1 MTDDTVH
8 GPIDFVLLEF
18 HEGRLTGRT
27 AEELRRLVDAGIVWV
42 YDLMVLGKTEDGSVY
57 TLDVVE
63 DVDRV
68 GGFGLLAGSRS
79 GLLSEED
86 MHDAAT
92 ALEPGTLAALLVYE
106 NLWAIPFVAAAR
118 ESGGELVASGRIP
131 APVVM
136 EALDALVGTP

>member
-1 MTDDTVH
+1 MTDETVH

-27 AEELRRLVDAGIVWV
+27 AEELRRLVDTGIVWV
-42 YDLMVLGKTEDGSVY
+42 YDLMVLGKGEDGSVY
-57 TLDVVE
+57 TLDVME
-63 DVDRV
+63 DADRV
-68 GGFGLLAGSRS
+68 GGFGLLAESRS

-86 MHDAAT
+86 MQDAAA

-136 EALDALVGTP
+136 EALDALVGAP